1 MGDFDS
7 NLQNRVKVIED
18 ALGKLPGCPSHQGI
32 EHIHKGLKDARVP
45 TKVSLIEFRS
55 NNDREVAI
63 RMLLNSHEK
72 DLTGANIDFKRAR
85 TALQRQRNDNLVK
98 AEALMKKAAKDT
110 DQVKIKTRV
119 KNQY

>member
-1 MGDFDS
+1 MM
-7 NLQNRVKVIED
+7 
-18 ALGKLPGCPSHQGI
+18 
-32 EHIHKGLKDARVP
+32 VP

-72 DLTGANIDFKRAR
+72 DLIGANIDFKRAR

-98 AEALMKKAAKDT
+98 AEALVKKAAKDT
-110 DQVKIKTRV
+110 DQVKIKWQERQV
-119 KNQY
+119 ECNANPAYIQNKEGNSGRFLAPFSDLHF